1 LQLFHKFRSNIVRN
15 GEKIAKLPA
24 KFPASRESLDVLSNS
39 GRFERHRDGKPRAL
53 AATISR
59 SIPMKYLLMIYGNEA
74 AIKAASKAD
83 NDQMLAAYGAYIE
96 AMTKA
101 GVMVGRNRLQLST
114 SATTVRVTNG
124 KTQVLDGPYA
134 ETKEQL
140 GGYLLIDVPDL
151 DTALSWAARCP
162 GASHGVMEVRPIW
175 EM

>member
-1 LQLFHKFRSNIVRN
+1 
-15 GEKIAKLPA
+15 
-24 KFPASRESLDVLSNS
+24 
-39 GRFERHRDGKPRAL
+39 
-53 AATISR
+53 
-59 SIPMKYLLMIYGNEA
+59 MKYLLMIYGNEA